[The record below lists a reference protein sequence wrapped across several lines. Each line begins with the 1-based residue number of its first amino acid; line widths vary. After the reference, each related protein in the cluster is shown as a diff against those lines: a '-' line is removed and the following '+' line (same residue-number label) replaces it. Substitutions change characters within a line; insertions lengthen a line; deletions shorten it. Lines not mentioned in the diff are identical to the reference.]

1 MCYTLNMGDQ
11 FSELY
16 KELKR
21 VTDKMFEAA
30 GDDKEKQKKVIAEK
44 IKGYR
49 VAYKLTQEDLA
60 KKLGVTKMEIIRWE
74 NERNMPSQLAQDKMK
89 QEGVL

>member
-1 MCYTLNMGDQ
+1 MPDPFY
-11 FSELY
+11 ELI
-16 KELKR
+16 KELKI

-30 GDDKEKQKKVIAEK
+30 GDDKEKQKKAIAGK

-49 VAYKLTQEDLA
+49 LAHKLTQEDLA

-74 NERNMPSQLAQDKMK
+74 SEKNMPSQLAQDKMK
-89 QEGVL
+89 QEGIL